1 MKHAIRAALSH
12 AHTNTRCAH
21 IGCSLLIDGKHVKT
35 TTNCPSAHAEARII
49 DGKGLF
55 KRYGTIDIIVIR
67 IKKEPFGELAMAK
80 PCKHCLDLYKELGVR
95 GVYYS
100 DETGRIRYELVKD
113 MKNDHISKSKK
124 FL

>member
-1 MKHAIRAALSH
+1 MKQAIHAALGH
-12 AHTNTRCAH
+12 ARTNTRCSH
-21 IGCSLLIDGKHVKT
+21 FGCSLLINGKYAKT
-35 TTNCPSAHAEARII
+35 TTNCPSTHAECRII
-49 DGKGLF
+49 REGNLE
-55 KRYGTIDIIVIR
+55 KRYAVIDIIVIR
-67 IKKEPFGELAMAK
+67 IKKEPFGELGMAK

-124 FL
+124 LL